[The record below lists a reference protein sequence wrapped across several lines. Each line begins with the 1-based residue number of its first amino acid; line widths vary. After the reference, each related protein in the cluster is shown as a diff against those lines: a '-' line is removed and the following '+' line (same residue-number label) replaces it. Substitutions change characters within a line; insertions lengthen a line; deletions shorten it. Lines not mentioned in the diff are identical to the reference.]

1 MLKILL
7 MFNINRNMTDKTNC
21 IIVRADSL
29 IELFNEIKS
38 LRSELITIKATPKN
52 QVYTNK
58 EVKEILGVQDKLL
71 KKYRD
76 NGWLAYRHIG
86 DKYWYT
92 QADIDQFLA
101 SNYFAAYN
109 VA

>member
-1 MLKILL
+1 MENKYILVDCSVL
-7 MFNINRNMTDKTNC
+7 YDLCEEVKG
-21 IIVRADSL
+21 
-29 IELFNEIKS
+29 
-38 LRSELITIKATPKN
+38 LRSELRSINVEHIN
-52 QVYTNK
+52 RVYNNA
-58 EVKEILGVQDKLL
+58 EVKEMLSIQDKLL

-76 NGWLAYRHIG
+76 NGLLAYSQVG

-92 QADIDQFLA
+92 QSDIDHFLE

>member
-1 MLKILL
+1 MNE
-7 MFNINRNMTDKTNC
+7 MNNSSF
-21 IIVRADSL
+21 IIVKTENLA
-29 IELFNEIKS
+29 ELFNEVKT
-38 LRSELITIKATPKN
+38 LRSELKSISTTPVN

-58 EVKEILGVQDKLL
+58 EVKELLGIHDKLL

-76 NGWLAYRHIG
+76 EGLLAYRQVG